1 MMVGTIGT
9 VVNIVGV
16 NMIPFPDKKYNI
28 IYADPAWSFKTYSD
42 KGKGK
47 SPDNHYSVMSLKDI
61 KDLPLKNIANDDC
74 ILFLW
79 VTFPLLKEGFEVID
93 AWGFTY
99 KTVAFNWVKKNK
111 IKDSWFWGL
120 GYWTRSNSELCLL
133 ATKGNIKRKSASV
146 HQIIDTPIEKHSK
159 KPDIVKEKITELV
172 GDLPRIEL
180 FARETADGWDSW
192 GNEIESS

>member
-1 MMVGTIGT
+1 
-9 VVNIVGV
+9 
-16 NMIPFPDKKYNI
+16 MIPFPNKKYNI

-42 KGKGK
+42 KGKDR
-47 SPDNHYSVMSLKDI
+47 SPDKHYSVMSLQDI
-61 KDLPLKNIANDDC
+61 KDLPIQDIVNDNC
-74 ILFLW
+74 ILFMW

-111 IKDSWFWGL
+111 KTNSWFWGL
-120 GYWTRSNSELCLL
+120 GYWTRANAELCLL
-133 ATKGNIKRKSASV
+133 ATRGTIKRQSASV
-146 HQIIDTPIEKHSK
+146 HQVIDTPIEKHSK
-159 KPDIVKEKITELV
+159 KPDIVRDKIVELV

-192 GNEIESS
+192 GNEV

>member
-1 MMVGTIGT
+1 MVGTIGT
-9 VVNIVGV
+9 VVSIVGV
-16 NMIPFPDKKYNI
+16 GMIPFPDKKYNI

-42 KGKGK
+42 KGKDR
-47 SPDNHYSVMSLKDI
+47 SPDKHYSVMSLQDI
-61 KDLPLKNIANDDC
+61 KDLPVQDIVNNNC

-111 IKDSWFWGL
+111 KTDSWFWGL
-120 GYWTRSNSELCLL
+120 GYWTRSNAELCLL
-133 ATKGNIKRKSASV
+133 ATKGTIKRQSASI
-146 HQIIDTPIEKHSK
+146 HQIIDTPIERHSK
-159 KPDIVKEKITELV
+159 KPDIVRDKIIQLV

-192 GNEIESS
+192 GNEL

>member
-1 MMVGTIGT
+1 
-9 VVNIVGV
+9 
-16 NMIPFPDKKYNI
+16 MIPFPDKKYNI

-42 KGKGK
+42 KGKDR
-47 SPDNHYSVMSLKDI
+47 SPDKHYSVMSLQDI
-61 KDLPLKNIANDDC
+61 KDLPVQDIANDNC

-111 IKDSWFWGL
+111 KTDSWFWGL
-120 GYWTRSNSELCLL
+120 GYWTRANSELCLL
-133 ATKGNIKRKSASV
+133 ATKGTIKRQSASI
-146 HQIIDTPIEKHSK
+146 HQIIDTPIERHSK
-159 KPDIVKEKITELV
+159 KPDIVRDKIIELV

-180 FARETADGWDSW
+180 FARKTADGWDSW
-192 GNEIESS
+192 GNEV

>member
-1 MMVGTIGT
+1 
-9 VVNIVGV
+9 
-16 NMIPFPDKKYNI
+16 MIPFPDKKYNI

-120 GYWTRSNSELCLL
+120 GYWTRSNSDLCLL

>member
-1 MMVGTIGT
+1 LEIGVGGT
-9 VVNIVGV
+9 VVSIVGV
-16 NMIPFPDKKYNI
+16 DMIPFPDKKYNI
-28 IYADPAWSFKTYSD
+28 IYADPAWSFKTYSN
-42 KGKGK
+42 KGKGR
-47 SPDNHYSVMSLKDI
+47 SPDKHYSVMSLQDI
-61 KDLPLKNIANDDC
+61 KDLPVQDIADDNC

-93 AWGFTY
+93 AWGFIY

-111 IKDSWFWGL
+111 KTDSWFWGL
-120 GYWTRSNSELCLL
+120 GYWTRSNAELCLL
-133 ATKGNIKRKSASV
+133 ATKGTIKRQSASI

-159 KPDIVKEKITELV
+159 KPDIVRNKIVELV

-192 GNEIESS
+192 GNEIG